1 MNENDHQKG
10 SLNLLM
16 AIQVLFFG
24 QLTEI
29 AGNAAEVPAAETLRG
44 LELGLW
50 EQFPLLKEKK
60 YALSVNQK
68 MVTGDISLTDGDIVA
83 LLPPFSGG

>member
-1 MNENDHQKG
+1 
-10 SLNLLM
+10 M

-24 QLTEI
+24 QLTDI
-29 AGNAAEVPAAETLRG
+29 AGNAIGIPVAETLRG
-44 LELGLW
+44 LEQELW
-50 EQFPLLKEKK
+50 AQFPLLKEKK

-68 MVTGDISLTDGDIVA
+68 MVAGDISLTEGDVVA

>member
-1 MNENDHQKG
+1 
-10 SLNLLM
+10 M

-29 AGNAAEVPAAETLRG
+29 AGNAAEVPVAGTLRG
-44 LELGLW
+44 LELELW
-50 EQFPLLKEKK
+50 KQFPLLKEKK

-68 MVTGDISLTDGDIVA
+68 MVAGDISLAEGDVVA

>member
-1 MNENDHQKG
+1 
-10 SLNLLM
+10 M

-29 AGNAAEVPAAETLRG
+29 AGNAVGVPVATTLRV
-44 LELGLW
+44 LEQELW
-50 EQFPLLKEKK
+50 RQFPLLKEKK
-60 YALSVNQK
+60 YAVSVNQK
-68 MVTGDISLTDGDIVA
+68 MVAGDMPLTDGDIVA

>member
-1 MNENDHQKG
+1 
-10 SLNLLM
+10 M

-24 QLTEI
+24 QLAEI
-29 AGNAAEVPAAETLRG
+29 AGNIVGMPVAPTLRG
-44 LELGLW
+44 LERGLW
-50 EQFPLLKEKK
+50 EQFPSLKEKK

-68 MVTGDISLTDGDIVA
+68 MVAGDISLTDGDIVA

>member
-1 MNENDHQKG
+1 
-10 SLNLLM
+10 M
-16 AIQVLFFG
+16 AIEVLFFG
-24 QLTEI
+24 QLAEI
-29 AGNAAEVPAAETLRG
+29 AGNRVGVPVAQTLRG
-44 LELGLW
+44 LERGLW

-68 MVTGDISLTDGDIVA
+68 MVAGDMPLSDGDIVA

>member
-1 MNENDHQKG
+1 
-10 SLNLLM
+10 M

-29 AGNAAEVPAAETLRG
+29 AGNAVGVPAAETLRG
-44 LELGLW
+44 LERELW

-68 MVTGDISLTDGDIVA
+68 IVAGDMLLTEGDIVA